1 MSYKDSGT
9 AKPPLLSAGKV
20 YLAALLA
27 PDFIGAMAT
36 PSSREPLPAIFIH
49 EVKYVLTDVGLCFA
63 FFGVQ
68 IALFAVGSLTDWWFQ
83 FLGGGGARDVNH
95 TLRAIEGLMD
105 TSFHISYHFGD
116 ALVVW
121 RAWVI
126 WPDNR
131 NARGLLAACMVFTIG
146 EYTLFAEAPF
156 SERSTSWAGILSTF
170 TVLAITAQE
179 HLKTAKSIGGPRSVL
194 ASIRFMDSRNDDDH
208 SEGSEEGACFNDEDQ
223 GNYTSIE
230 PLPAFF
236 IDELKYVL
244 TDVCIC
250 FALFGI
256 QIALFVGAAVVL
268 ARKENRAWIFALSI
282 VAVFFCSSAQ
292 AVGSLTDWWFQF
304 LGEGGAS
311 DVDHTL
317 GVIEGL
323 IDTSFHI
330 SYLVGDALVVWR
342 AWVLWPRS
350 WVARSLL
357 ATCMVFTVGKCTLF
371 GSGILLNTP
380 PVGLSVD
387 LYIDFSAVELS
398 KALNA
403 PMIIAVLLTNALA
416 TILVGIRVWEYRRNI
431 ASALGQN
438 TFGLQ
443 VGRILVLLLESGLFY
458 CVIWV
463 CIFAMDVGVGNV
475 ELGASII
482 TGRTLHQVATAYPT
496 FVILILTSQQCTT
509 NSTVSHQISLLP
521 PMQFDSGRTGGATDT
536 QETM

>member
-1 MSYKDSGT
+1 MSS
-9 AKPPLLSAGKV
+9 
-20 YLAALLA
+20 
-27 PDFIGAMAT
+27 
-36 PSSREPLPAIFIH
+36 
-49 EVKYVLTDVGLCFA
+49 
-63 FFGVQ
+63 
-68 IALFAVGSLTDWWFQ
+68 
-83 FLGGGGARDVNH
+83 
-95 TLRAIEGLMD
+95 
-105 TSFHISYHFGD
+105 
-116 ALVVW
+116 
-121 RAWVI
+121 
-126 WPDNR
+126 
-131 NARGLLAACMVFTIG
+131 
-146 EYTLFAEAPF
+146 
-156 SERSTSWAGILSTF
+156 
-170 TVLAITAQE
+170 
-179 HLKTAKSIGGPRSVL
+179 PR
-194 ASIRFMDSRNDDDH
+194 
-208 SEGSEEGACFNDEDQ
+208 
-223 GNYTSIE
+223 TE

-350 WVARSLL
+350 WAS
-357 ATCMVFTVGKCTLF
+357 AHFS

-403 PMIIAVLLTNALA
+403 PMIIAVLLTNAVA
-416 TILVGIRVWEYRRNI
+416 TILVGIRAWEYRRNI

-438 TFGLQ
+438 TFGLK
-443 VGRILVLLLESGLFY
+443 VGRILLLLLESGLFY
-458 CVIWV
+458 CAIWV
-463 CIFAMDVGVGNV
+463 CIFALDVGVGNV

-482 TGRTLHQVATAYPT
+482 TGRTLHQTAYPT

-521 PMQFDSGRTGGATDT
+521 PMQFDSGRTGGTTDT